1 MLINYLKIAL
11 RNISR
16 HKSFTILNTFGLA
29 FGMSVSLL
37 LISFYSDINSFDDFH
52 TRKENIYR
60 IISNLERGLDRN
72 DYASAPVAL
81 AKKLYDY
88 PGIQEIVCLNSSLS
102 GEIVTTHMNL
112 PIRGYFADANF
123 FTVFDFAMIQGNPL
137 TALAKPNNIVLTESL
152 AKKIEPSGDLLG
164 SVIEIE
170 GQGNF
175 EVTGIIKD
183 QRHSHFMFEVLISFQ
198 TLPAA
203 QKGEENNPN
212 QWTSFQDQYI
222 YLLVANSSKAEGVQ
236 QALNRIAKDLVSQS
250 NDAKISFKLQPLVDI
265 TPGPDLENSIGPDT
279 DYTLIVVFGTISLLI
294 LLPACFNFANI
305 SIARALK
312 RAKEIGLRKTMGGAK
327 VQIFFQLITEAIAIT
342 LISLVGAVAIFMLI
356 RPEFENMMP
365 GAWLDLSLTWEMIL
379 MFLLFAV
386 ATGFLAGALPAFH
399 FASLNPIQSIRGQS
413 RTKGFSRNQVRR
425 VLITFQFAL
434 SFFFIVLIIVFSRQY
449 RYTLNFNYGFNTEN
463 ILDVQLQGMDPSIF
477 KSEFSVLP
485 EVQEI
490 SMSSDI
496 LGLTYSSTQ
505 VHEQT
510 SGDSLEV
517 FQLFAD
523 PDYVENMGLQLIA
536 GKNFPDGHDQ
546 QEKYIIVNEQFLSHW
561 KMDNPVD
568 AIGRTFL
575 VDGRMLEIIGVL
587 KDFHYASLFLP
598 VESFFIRTDP
608 SRYTYANMKII
619 SNDIHATRTS
629 MEKIWHKLNDTRKFE
644 AHFFDDE
651 MEELYN
657 FYQAVLKLIGY
668 LGLLAISITLLGLL
682 GMVIYTT
689 ENRTREVG
697 IRKVFGAGKT
707 NLTYLL
713 SIEFVKLMLWAILFA
728 IPACFLL
735 LDDLLSSVQ
744 YYSVRINAWDIFS
757 GIVIT
762 FCLGIITIASQTW
775 RAASKNP
782 VDILRCE

>member
-1 MLINYLKIAL
+1 MLVNYLIITL

-37 LISFYSDINSFDDFH
+37 FISFYSHINSFDDFH

-60 IISNLERGLDRN
+60 IISNFESGLERN
-72 DYASAPVAL
+72 HYASAPVAL
-81 AKKLYDY
+81 AKRLQDY
-88 PGIQEIVCLNSSLS
+88 PGIQEIVSLNSSFN
-102 GEIVTTHMNL
+102 GDIVTPHMNL
-112 PIRGYFADANF
+112 PVKGYFADANF
-123 FTVFDFAMIQGNPL
+123 FTVFDFTLIQGNPL

-152 AKKIEPSGDLLG
+152 AKKIAPSGDLLG

-170 GQGNF
+170 DQGSF

-183 QRHSHFMFEVLISFQ
+183 QRRSHFMFEVLISFQ

-203 QKGEENNPN
+203 QKGEDSNQN

-222 YLLVANSSKAEGVQ
+222 YLLVANSSKVEGVQ
-236 QALNRIAKDLVSQS
+236 QALNRIAKELVDQS
-250 NDAKISFKLQPLVDI
+250 NDAKISFQLQPLVNI

-294 LLPACFNFANI
+294 LLPACFNFASI

-312 RAKEIGLRKTMGGAK
+312 RAKEIGVRKTMGGTK
-327 VQIFFQLITEAIAIT
+327 VKIFLKLMIEAVAIT
-342 LISLVGAVAIFMLI
+342 LISLAGAVAMFMLI

-365 GAWLDLSLTWEMIL
+365 GAWLDLSLTWEMVF
-379 MFLLFAV
+379 MFILFAV
-386 ATGFLAGALPAFH
+386 ATGLLAGALPAFH
-399 FASLNPIQSIRGQS
+399 FAGLNPIQAIRGQS

-425 VLITFQFAL
+425 VLITIQFAL

-463 ILDVQLQGMDPSIF
+463 ILDVQLQGISPSIF
-477 KSEFSVLP
+477 NSEFSVLP

-496 LGLTYSSTQ
+496 LGLTSSSTQ
-505 VHEQT
+505 VLEQI
-510 SGDSLEV
+510 SGDSLEA

-523 PDYVENMGLQLIA
+523 PNYVGNMGLQLIA
-536 GKNFPDGHDQ
+536 GKNFPDTHDQ
-546 QEKYIIVNEQFLSHW
+546 QEKHIIVNEQFLSQLRI
-561 KMDNPVD
+561 DNPVD
-568 AIGRTFL
+568 ALGRTFL
-575 VDGRMLEIIGVL
+575 VEGSMLEIIGVL
-587 KDFHYASLFLP
+587 KDFHYAPLFVP
-598 VESFFIRTDP
+598 IESFLIRTNP
-608 SRYTYANMKII
+608 SQYTYANVKVT
-619 SNDIHATRTS
+619 STDVYATRKS
-629 MEKIWHKLNDTRKFE
+629 MEKIWHTLNDTRKFE

-668 LGLLAISITLLGLL
+668 LGLLAITITVLGLL
-682 GMVIYTT
+682 GMVVYTT

-735 LDDLLSSVQ
+735 LDDFLSSVQ
-744 YYSVRINAWDIFS
+744 YYSVRINAWDFFF
-757 GIVIT
+757 GIGIT

-782 VDILRCE
+782 IDILRCE

>member
-16 HKSFTILNTFGLA
+16 HKSFTILNTLGLA

-37 LISFYSDINSFDDFH
+37 LISFYSYINSFDDFH

-60 IISNLERGLDRN
+60 IISNFERGLDRN
-72 DYASAPVAL
+72 DYASAPAAAL
-81 AKKLYDY
+81 AKKLHDY
-88 PGIQEIVCLNSSLS
+88 PGIQEIVRLNSSLS
-102 GEIVTTHMNL
+102 GEIVTKHMNL
-112 PIRGYFADANF
+112 PIRGYFTDANF
-123 FTVFDFAMIQGNPL
+123 FLVFDFEMIQGNPL

-164 SVIEIE
+164 SLIEIE
-170 GQGNF
+170 GQGSF

-183 QRHSHFMFEVLISFQ
+183 QRRSHIMFEVLIPFQ
-198 TLPAA
+198 TLSPA
-203 QKGEENNPN
+203 QKREDSNPS

-356 RPEFENMMP
+356 RPELENMMP

-496 LGLTYSSTQ
+496 LRVDLFEHTST
-505 VHEQT
+505 
-510 SGDSLEV
+510 
-517 FQLFAD
+517 
-523 PDYVENMGLQLIA
+523 
-536 GKNFPDGHDQ
+536 
-546 QEKYIIVNEQFLSHW
+546 
-561 KMDNPVD
+561 
-568 AIGRTFL
+568 
-575 VDGRMLEIIGVL
+575 
-587 KDFHYASLFLP
+587 
-598 VESFFIRTDP
+598 
-608 SRYTYANMKII
+608 
-619 SNDIHATRTS
+619 
-629 MEKIWHKLNDTRKFE
+629 
-644 AHFFDDE
+644 
-651 MEELYN
+651 
-657 FYQAVLKLIGY
+657 
-668 LGLLAISITLLGLL
+668 
-682 GMVIYTT
+682 
-689 ENRTREVG
+689 
-697 IRKVFGAGKT
+697 
-707 NLTYLL
+707 
-713 SIEFVKLMLWAILFA
+713 
-728 IPACFLL
+728 
-735 LDDLLSSVQ
+735 
-744 YYSVRINAWDIFS
+744 
-757 GIVIT
+757 
-762 FCLGIITIASQTW
+762 
-775 RAASKNP
+775 
-782 VDILRCE
+782 

>member
-1 MLINYLKIAL
+1 M
-11 RNISR
+11 
-16 HKSFTILNTFGLA
+16 
-29 FGMSVSLL
+29 
-37 LISFYSDINSFDDFH
+37 
-52 TRKENIYR
+52 
-60 IISNLERGLDRN
+60 
-72 DYASAPVAL
+72 
-81 AKKLYDY
+81 
-88 PGIQEIVCLNSSLS
+88 
-102 GEIVTTHMNL
+102 
-112 PIRGYFADANF
+112 
-123 FTVFDFAMIQGNPL
+123 
-137 TALAKPNNIVLTESL
+137 
-152 AKKIEPSGDLLG
+152 
-164 SVIEIE
+164 
-170 GQGNF
+170 
-175 EVTGIIKD
+175 
-183 QRHSHFMFEVLISFQ
+183 
-198 TLPAA
+198 
-203 QKGEENNPN
+203 
-212 QWTSFQDQYI
+212 
-222 YLLVANSSKAEGVQ
+222 
-236 QALNRIAKDLVSQS
+236 VSQS
-250 NDAKISFKLQPLVDI
+250 NDAKVSFELQPLGDI

-342 LISLVGAVAIFMLI
+342 LISLIGAVAIFMLI

-413 RTKGFSRNQVRR
+413 RTKGISRNQVRR

-477 KSEFSVLP
+477 KSEFSTLP

-496 LGLTYSSTQ
+496 LGLTSSSTQ
-505 VHEQT
+505 VHEQN

-523 PDYVENMGLQLIA
+523 PHYVENMGLQLIA

-561 KMDNPVD
+561 KMDNPLD
-568 AIGRTFL
+568 AVGRTFL
-575 VDGRMLEIIGVL
+575 VDGRVLEIIGVL
-587 KDFHYASLFLP
+587 KDFHYASLFVP
-598 VESFFIRTDP
+598 IESFFIRTDP

-619 SNDIHATRTS
+619 SNDIHATLTS
-629 MEKIWHKLNDTRKFE
+629 MEKIWNKLNDTRKLE

-651 MEELYN
+651 MEELYS
-657 FYQAVLKLIGY
+657 FYQAGLKLIGY

-713 SIEFVKLMLWAILFA
+713 SIEFVKLMLWAIPFA

-735 LDDLLSSVQ
+735 MDDLLSSVQ
-744 YYSVRINAWDIFS
+744 YYSVRINASDIFY

-775 RAASKNP
+775 RAAGKNP